1 MSSACDRPVQA
12 CILPLAHA
20 QLAYCPE
27 PEEGLRRYDK
37 YEHLQLSTLLFYAY
51 ILTRLA
57 CEQCKS
63 GSCVEKIASVFHAL
77 ICDGVFLIIN
87 L

>member
-1 MSSACDRPVQA
+1 M
-12 CILPLAHA
+12 
-20 QLAYCPE
+20 
-27 PEEGLRRYDK
+27 
-37 YEHLQLSTLLFYAY
+37 STLLFYAY

-77 ICDGVFLIIN
+77 ICDGFFFKSLIYNKLIKSQTLVKNNQPHEPTHSN
-87 L
+87 LSCPVQLH

>member
-27 PEEGLRRYDK
+27 PEKGLRRYEK
-37 YEHLQLSTLLFYAY
+37 YEHLQLLCYF
-51 ILTRLA
+51 I
-57 CEQCKS
+57 QMNKMF
-63 GSCVEKIASVFHAL
+63 IWQ
-77 ICDGVFLIIN
+77 ICLHCFSMHIF
-87 L
+87 